1 MVQLCIDQPRKI
13 FVKLHKPKDDLFH
26 LLNLI
31 CLKYTGQYL
40 PSDCEPTNGWK
51 YVTVDGKRRG
61 IQPKLTP
68 RSVMDYCVFNPLA
81 LQIKRQ
87 LVTDELLYRFGNS
100 RLKTAFVTKYPYLTD
115 YCNIGFSGRLRSD
128 SITKMLGVLYHHR
141 PWDLNSQSIR
151 MIREIDTESW
161 KYQTRNNFGK
171 ATRYRQDDSS
181 YGLKYRHCHVEH
193 CFHDCMSDW
202 SCQREQPIKKKKNI
216 WNALDYQLAYGHHCA
231 RYAGS
236 SHEFDLSNP
245 YKFWNERDSN
255 QSRKWRHQWWEQK
268 KKDTSLL
275 HNTNTLMVNLG
286 LMKRP
291 NPRETVVSKMEEYWC

>member
-1 MVQLCIDQPRKI
+1 MPCPAKTRVRPY
-13 FVKLHKPKDDLFH
+13 KPKDDLFH

-87 LVTDELLYRFGNS
+87 LVTDELLFRFGNS
-100 RLKTAFVTKYPYLTD
+100 RLKTAFVTKYPYVTKH
-115 YCNIGFSGRLRSD
+115 CKMGFSGRLHPDAIPR
-128 SITKMLGVLYHHR
+128 ILKELYNR
-141 PWDLNSQSIR
+141 PNKLNSQSIR
-151 MIREIDTESW
+151 MIREIDTEAW
-161 KYQTRNNFGK
+161 KYQKWNNFER
-171 ATRYRQDDSS
+171 ATRYRRNEP
-181 YGLKYRHCHVEH
+181 YPLNIKNRHCHVEDM
-193 CFHDCMSDW
+193 FNNCMSDW

-231 RYAGS
+231 KYAGTA
-236 SHEFDLSNP
+236 HEFELSNP

-291 NPRETVVSKMEEYWC
+291 NTVVSKMEEYWC